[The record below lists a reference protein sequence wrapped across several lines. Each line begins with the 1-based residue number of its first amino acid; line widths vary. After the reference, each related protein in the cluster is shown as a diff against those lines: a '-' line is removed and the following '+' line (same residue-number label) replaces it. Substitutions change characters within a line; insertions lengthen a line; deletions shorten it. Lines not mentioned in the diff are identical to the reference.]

1 MKISLNIQILKKV
14 AKSYFIWSVLG
25 ALPENSPLQR
35 SRRSLAEITHAGEI
49 SEKVWRGSY
58 FGEDG
63 IFEVLYQTIFSP
75 LCVVF
80 PFLWGY
86 KDGKPWVNSPWGIGV
101 KSVLSFGHHHKP
113 CCCHYHSPLSL
124 SYFFHQN
131 QDHKQWLQ
139 YFSDTLQTNK
149 FYYKNWE
156 NVELMNYWICYAI
169 LHVFFRFL
177 ENHTCLGSNNLN
189 FGCFHDK
196 G

>member
-80 PFLWGY
+80 PFLWGH

-113 CCCHYHSPLSL
+113 CCCHYHSPRLSL
-124 SYFFHQN
+124 SLIFFIKTKITNNGYSTLVTHCRQTSFTTKTVKMLN
-131 QDHKQWLQ
+131 WWIIEFVMQ
-139 YFSDTLQTNK
+139 YCMYSSASSK
-149 FYYKNWE
+149 
-156 NVELMNYWICYAI
+156 II
-169 LHVFFRFL
+169 LV
-177 ENHTCLGSNNLN
+177 
-189 FGCFHDK
+189 
-196 G
+196 